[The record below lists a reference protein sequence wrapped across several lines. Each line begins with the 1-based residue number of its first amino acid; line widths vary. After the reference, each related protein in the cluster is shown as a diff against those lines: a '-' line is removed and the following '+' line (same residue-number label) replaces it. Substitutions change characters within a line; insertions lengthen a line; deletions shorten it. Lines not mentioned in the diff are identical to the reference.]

1 MKQSEVFQ
9 SRTVEKKT
17 GMTWDCESRA
27 YGIWYTPEFGF
38 PGRLWNAYPSCQT
51 EDQKGYVGEWEESVT
66 GGIGYIGS
74 WLIEVL
80 LRQGYSVHTT
90 VRPDPGKISDLP
102 RVSMRPWKVAEGF
115 SVLHVS
121 APMDFQDN
129 EPEAVLTQR
138 SVDGAL
144 GIVKSCLRPKTV
156 KRVVHTSSISAMCF
170 NKENVERMDE
180 SYWTDVDYVRSELNS
195 YVSSYAISKTE
206 TEKAVSEVA
215 TEHGLDLV
223 TIIPPIVVGP
233 FICPKMHGNKDY
245 YSLLINVATV
255 HIDDLARAMIFPR
268 EKGDFIVP
276 QTHFVAEIEGAKM
289 PGLSSKKLLDFGF
302 KFNYGAEGMYD
313 GAIKC
318 CREKGFL

>member
-9 SRTVEKKT
+9 LRTVEKKT
-17 GMTWDCESRA
+17 G
-27 YGIWYTPEFGF
+27 ITPKEK
-38 PGRLWNAYPSCQT
+38 R
-51 EDQKGYVGEWEESVT
+51 KGYDGEWEESAT

-80 LRQGYSVHTT
+80 LQQGYSVHTT
-90 VRPDPGKISDLP
+90 IRPDPDLSSP
-102 RVSMRPWKVAEGF
+102 ESFNAAMEGCRR
-115 SVLHVS
+115 VLHVS

-144 GIVKSCLRPKTV
+144 GILKSCLRSKTV

-170 NKENVERMDE
+170 NKENVEMMDE

-195 YVSSYAISKTE
+195 YSSVPSFVQRCT
-206 TEKAVSEVA
+206 VA
-215 TEHGLDLV
+215 LA
-223 TIIPPIVVGP
+223 PI
-233 FICPKMHGNKDY
+233 FGNKDY

-255 HIDDLARAMIFPR
+255 HIDDLASAMIFLR
-268 EKGDFIVP
+268 EKGDLIVP
-276 QTHFVAEIEGAKM
+276 QTHFVAEIEGEKL

-302 KFNYGAEGMYD
+302 KFNYGAEGMND

>member
-38 PGRLWNAYPSCQT
+38 PGRLWNPYPSCQT
-51 EDQKGYVGEWEESVT
+51 EDHRNRKEGICCGMGGERHWRDWLHWVLADRGPSSAGRQQDEKLKIFKADLRSPESFNAA
-66 GGIGYIGS
+66 
-74 WLIEVL
+74 
-80 LRQGYSVHTT
+80 
-90 VRPDPGKISDLP
+90 
-102 RVSMRPWKVAEGF
+102 MEGCRR
-115 SVLHVS
+115 VLHVS

-138 SVDGAL
+138 EWSTLPAFPQCV
-144 GIVKSCLRPKTV
+144 ST
-156 KRVVHTSSISAMCF
+156 KRMWRGWMRVIGLMWITSDR
-170 NKENVERMDE
+170 NLTR
-180 SYWTDVDYVRSELNS
+180 T
-195 YVSSYAISKTE
+195 YAISKTE

-255 HIDDLARAMIFPR
+255 HIDDLARAMIFLR
-268 EKGDFIVP
+268 EKGDLIVP
-276 QTHFVAEIEGAKM
+276 QTHFVAEIEGAKL